1 MGIRVKLRG
10 VSYIYPGSKSEAVKN
25 ISVTLHS
32 GMCYGVT
39 GPNGSG
45 KTTLLKI
52 ISLLYKP
59 TDGHVLYNGT
69 DPWRSDIT
77 AYRRRVVYVHEKP
90 IVVRGS
96 VFDNLTLGLKI
107 RGYNGDQIK
116 ERIER
121 IAVKLD
127 LSPLLDRSA
136 KDLSAGQRQL
146 VAIARALV
154 LDPDVIAL
162 DEPYSN
168 LDFKKKK
175 RLSRV
180 VREQIEKGKLVVLSS
195 HDIGLL
201 TGLCD
206 YIIYLEDGS
215 TALEGPAEDIYRK
228 LVFEH

>member
-1 MGIRVKLRG
+1 MGMRLELHK
-10 VSYIYPGSKSEAVKN
+10 VSYTYPGSKSEAIKN
-25 ISVTLHS
+25 ISITLS
-32 GMCYGVT
+32 NSACYGVT

-59 TDGHVLYNGT
+59 TSGEILYNGT
-69 DPWRSDIT
+69 DPWKSDIT
-77 AYRRRVVYVHEKP
+77 YYRKHVVYVHEKP
-90 IVVRGS
+90 VMVRGS
-96 VFDNLTLGLKI
+96 VLDNLTLGLRI
-107 RGYNGDQIK
+107 RGYNSDEIT

-127 LSPLLDRSA
+127 LSLLLDRKA
-136 KDLSAGQRQL
+136 KDLSAGQKQL

-168 LDFKKKK
+168 LDFRKRN
-175 RLSRV
+175 RLSQV
-180 VREQIEKGKLVVLSS
+180 VKEQREKGKLVILSS

-206 YIIYLEDGS
+206 YIIYLEDGNIKLKGHAS
-215 TALEGPAEDIYRK
+215 NVYRK
-228 LVFEH
+228 LIFGH